1 MASAGAGDIDPTV
14 VRAEIVAR
22 TARKTWRRMGETP
35 RLLSIF
41 TPRKRRLLEES
52 TTIQSAAQ
60 SRTLLG
66 ALTSGASEL
75 SKPRSRTGGELKQ
88 NAEHPPKTDPN
99 IPNDRWILVKHD
111 HINRHERCNGG
122 EECAGGAR

>member
-1 MASAGAGDIDPTV
+1 MRPGNCQQIELYPLDQICACG
-14 VRAEIVAR
+14 
-22 TARKTWRRMGETP
+22 
-35 RLLSIF
+35 
-41 TPRKRRLLEES
+41 
-52 TTIQSAAQ
+52 
-60 SRTLLG
+60 TLLG

-75 SKPRSRTGGELKQ
+75 SKARSRTSGELKQ

-99 IPNDRWILVKHD
+99 IPNDRRNLVKHD